1 MNENM
6 NNGNDKNLPIGG
18 SSASKDTGGEGE
30 TIGGGMGSSPI
41 GGASPCGETI
51 RGELEELRNQ
61 NEELR
66 LELWSINKV
75 LADAQSN
82 LQRLRDKLNKERA
95 ARSESGSGSF
105 FGEF

>member
-1 MNENM
+1 MNEDM

-18 SSASKDTGGEGE
+18 SSASKGKGGEGE
-30 TIGGGMGSSPI
+30 TIGGGMGGSPI
-41 GGASPCGETI
+41 GGASPCRETT
-51 RGELEELRNQ
+51 RGELEELRNE

-66 LELWSINKV
+66 LELWSIKKV

-82 LQRLRDKLNKERA
+82 LQKLRDKLNKERA
-95 ARSESGSGSF
+95 ARPESGSGSF